1 MDSPIILLL
10 AYLLV
15 FISAFILV
23 FSWFPQKD
31 SELRERTGL
40 DIPKEW
46 SEDITLLK
54 WFYPLVIL
62 LQPLVKRI
70 PVDDYKKMV
79 ELLVIRSGVEQ
90 NATRDEIIGL
100 QIVLSVFLPTIFL
113 QYIDSIVGGFIIG
126 VLGFIL
132 PLYWLWDKKNIR
144 QKAMV
149 LSFPSI
155 VDMLALSVEAGTDFN
170 TAIIRLCE
178 QYKGKREPLI
188 DEFVLYQH
196 NLRLGMNKEDSLN
209 KLADRVGLSDV
220 YSFCSVLIQA
230 DKMGAS
236 ISEMLK
242 EQSKKLRKERFLRA
256 EKLGAEASQKLMVPM
271 IIFIFPL
278 LFFIVLGPYIL
289 NFIYGK

>member
-1 MDSPIILLL
+1 MDSSTILLL

-15 FISAFILV
+15 FISTFI
-23 FSWFPQKD
+23 FIYSWFPQKD
-31 SELRERTGL
+31 NELRERTGL
-40 DIPKEW
+40 DIPREW

-54 WFYPLVIL
+54 WFYPFVIL
-62 LQPLVKRI
+62 IQPFVKII
-70 PVDDYKKMV
+70 PADEYKKMV
-79 ELLVIRSGVEQ
+79 EMLVIRSGVEQ
-90 NATRDEIIGL
+90 NATGDEIIGL
-100 QIVLSVFLPTIFL
+100 QVVLSIFLPLLFL
-113 QYIDSIVGGFIIG
+113 QYINSIVGGVFMF

-132 PLYWLWDKKNIR
+132 PLYWLWDKKNAR
-144 QKAMV
+144 QKAMI

-170 TAIIRLCE
+170 SAIVGLCE

-188 DEFVLYQH
+188 DEFVLYQY

-209 KLADRVGLSDV
+209 KLADRVGLSDI

-278 LFFIVLGPYIL
+278 LFFVVLGPYIL